1 MAEALAARPQYPLE
15 GLVAGSA
22 QVQITPAAP
31 ASRLALRARPD
42 AVAPLS
48 KALAVKLPQKP
59 KTSAR
64 GTAAKTKSRQ
74 ALWLGPDEWLV
85 IDTDGA
91 DLMAACQPA
100 TGTFSAVD
108 VSNRNTAIIVS
119 GAAAEAVISS
129 GCPQDLSLKAFPVG
143 ACARTLLGKTEIVL
157 LREEEDVF
165 RVECWRSF
173 SAYAFAFLAEAARDP
188 MV

>member
-1 MAEALAARPQYPLE
+1 MADIQAASPQYPLD
-15 GLVAGSA
+15 GMVAGTA
-22 QVQITPAAP
+22 LVQITPAAP

-42 AVAPLS
+42 AIAPLS

-64 GTAAKTKSRQ
+64 ATGAKTKGRQ
-74 ALWLGPDEWLV
+74 ALWLGPDEWLI
-85 IDTDGA
+85 IDESGA
-91 DLMAACQPA
+91 DLMAACQGA
-100 TGTFSAVD
+100 GGIFSAVD

-119 GAAAEAVISS
+119 GAAAEAVISA
-129 GCPQDLSLKAFPVG
+129 GCPQDLSLKVFPVG

-157 LREEEDVF
+157 LRDEEDVF

-188 MV
+188 MI